1 MPDAGVPAALS
12 HGAPGRVWI
21 RPVASVRSAAPRGNR
36 MAREKSAWAEWASRS
51 RQGLNA
57 SEIVECAQLAES
69 LGYDSVWMAEGH
81 GGDQFAILGAVAAQT
96 ERVKLGTCISSV
108 FVRSAP
114 TIAMSA
120 AVVDQ
125 LSGGRFI
132 LGLGSSHKVQVEPEH
147 GVALRQAGDAGC
159 GRPPPWCAQLLRDG
173 RVSFQGETVTIEN
186 YELWFEPLRP
196 SLPIYFSGVRPK
208 MIGVC
213 GEEADGVILVFT
225 TLDTGAEARQH
236 IAAGAERTG
245 RDPGA
250 VDVTSLIPTAVA
262 DNPADAFDALRPG
275 VAMYTGFFPR
285 YNQMAVDQGF
295 GEEAAAIAE
304 AWSRG
309 DHEAANRAVS
319 DEHIDSVCIAG
330 TPERCRERIAAYHA
344 SGIDLPMIAPMAVGP
359 NAKEMAEAAI
369 RACAPR

>member
-1 MPDAGVPAALS
+1 MGRMGVAF
-12 HGAPGRVWI
+12 
-21 RPVASVRSAAPRGNR
+21 SA
-36 MAREKSAWAEWASRS
+36 
-51 RQGLNA
+51 GLNA

-81 GGDQFAILGAVAAQT
+81 GGDQFAILGAIAAQT

-147 GVALRQAGDAGC
+147 GVPYSKPVTRVRETAEVVR
-159 GRPPPWCAQLLRDG
+159 RLLRDG
-173 RVSFQGETVTIEN
+173 RVSFDGETVTIEN
-186 YELWFEPLRP
+186 YELWFQPLRP

-225 TLDTGAEARQH
+225 TLDTGAEARQY

-250 VDVTSLIPTAVA
+250 VDVTSLLPTAVA
-262 DNPADAFDALRPG
+262 DDPADAFDALRPG

-295 GEEAAAIAE
+295 AEEAAAIAE

-309 DHEAANRAVS
+309 DHEAATRAVS

-330 TPERCRERIAAYHA
+330 TPERCRERIADYHA
-344 SGIDLPMIAPMAVGP
+344 SGIDLPMIAPMATGP

>member
-1 MPDAGVPAALS
+1 M
-12 HGAPGRVWI
+12 GRVG
-21 RPVASVRSAAPRGNR
+21 VAFSA
-36 MAREKSAWAEWASRS
+36 
-51 RQGLNA
+51 GLNA

-69 LGYDSVWMAEGH
+69 LGYDSVWVAEGH

-114 TIAMSA
+114 TVAMSA

-147 GVALRQAGDAGC
+147 GVPYAKPVTRVRETAEVV
-159 GRPPPWCAQLLRDG
+159 RRLLRDG

-186 YELWFEPLRP
+186 YELWFQPLRP

-208 MIGVC
+208 MLGVC

-225 TLDTGAEARQH
+225 TLDTGAEVRQH

-262 DNPADAFDALRPG
+262 DDPAEAFDALRPG

-285 YNQMAVDQGF
+285 YNRVAVEQGF
-295 GEEAAAIAE
+295 GDEAAAIAE
-304 AWSRG
+304 AWTRG
-309 DHEAANRAVS
+309 DHEAGIRAVS

-330 TPERCRERIAAYHA
+330 APERCRERIAAYHE
-344 SGIDLPMIAPMAVGP
+344 SGIDLPMIAPMATGP
-359 NAKEMAEAAI
+359 NAKEMAQTTI
-369 RACAPR
+369 KACAPR

>member
-1 MPDAGVPAALS
+1 M
-12 HGAPGRVWI
+12 GRVG
-21 RPVASVRSAAPRGNR
+21 VAFSA
-36 MAREKSAWAEWASRS
+36 
-51 RQGLNA
+51 GLNA

-147 GVALRQAGDAGC
+147 GVPYAKPVTRVRETAAVV
-159 GRPPPWCAQLLRDG
+159 RRLLRDG
-173 RVSFQGETVTIEN
+173 RVSFQGETVAIEN
-186 YELWFEPLRP
+186 YELWFQPLRP

-236 IAAGAERTG
+236 IAAGAERSG

-262 DNPADAFDALRPG
+262 DDPADAFDALRPG
-275 VAMYTGFFPR
+275 IAMYTGFFPR

-295 GEEAAAIAE
+295 GDEAAAIAE

-330 TPERCRERIAAYHA
+330 TPERCRERIADYHA
-344 SGIDLPMIAPMAVGP
+344 SGIDLPMIAPMATGP
-359 NAKEMAEAAI
+359 NAKETAEAAI

>member
-1 MPDAGVPAALS
+1 M
-12 HGAPGRVWI
+12 GRVG
-21 RPVASVRSAAPRGNR
+21 VAFSA
-36 MAREKSAWAEWASRS
+36 
-51 RQGLNA
+51 GLNA

-69 LGYDSVWMAEGH
+69 LGYDSVWVAEGH

-96 ERVKLGTCISSV
+96 EHVKLGTCISSV
-108 FVRSAP
+108 FVRTAP

-120 AVVDQ
+120 AVIDQ
-125 LSGGRFI
+125 LSGGRFV

-147 GVALRQAGDAGC
+147 GVPYAKPVTRVRETAEVV
-159 GRPPPWCAQLLRDG
+159 RRLLRDG

-186 YELWFEPLRP
+186 YELWFQPLRP
-196 SLPIYFSGVRPK
+196 SLPIYFSAVRPK
-208 MIGVC
+208 LLGIC

-225 TLDTGAEARQH
+225 TLDTAAEVRTH
-236 IAAGAERTG
+236 IAAGAERAG

-262 DNPADAFDALRPG
+262 DDPAEAFDALRPG
-275 VAMYTGFFPR
+275 IAMYTGFFPR
-285 YNQMAVDQGF
+285 YNRVAVDQGF

-304 AWSRG
+304 AWARG

-319 DEHIDSVCIAG
+319 DAHVQSVCIAG
-330 TPERCRERIAAYHA
+330 APEQCRERIAAYHA
-344 SGIDLPMIAPMAVGP
+344 SGIDLPMIAPMATGP
-359 NAKEMAEAAI
+359 NAKEMAQASI

>member
-1 MPDAGVPAALS
+1 M
-12 HGAPGRVWI
+12 GRVG
-21 RPVASVRSAAPRGNR
+21 VAFSA
-36 MAREKSAWAEWASRS
+36 
-51 RQGLNA
+51 GLNA

-69 LGYDSVWMAEGH
+69 LGYDSVWVAEGH
-81 GGDQFAILGAVAAQT
+81 GGDQFAILGAIAAQT

-114 TIAMSA
+114 TVAMSA

-147 GVALRQAGDAGC
+147 GVPYAKPVTRVRETAEVV
-159 GRPPPWCAQLLRDG
+159 RRLLRDG
-173 RVSFQGETVTIEN
+173 RVSFEGETVTIEN
-186 YELWFEPLRP
+186 YELWFQPLRP
-196 SLPIYFSGVRPK
+196 SLPIYFSAVRPK
-208 MIGVC
+208 LLGIC

-225 TLDTGAEARQH
+225 TLDTAAEVRTH

-250 VDVTSLIPTAVA
+250 VDVTSLIPTAVT
-262 DNPADAFDALRPG
+262 DDPADAFDALRPG
-275 VAMYTGFFPR
+275 IAMYTGFFPR
-285 YNQMAVDQGF
+285 YNRVAVDQGF
-295 GEEAAAIAE
+295 GDEAAAIAE
-304 AWSRG
+304 AWARG

-319 DEHIDSVCIAG
+319 DAHVQSVCIAG
-330 TPERCRERIAAYHA
+330 TAEQCRERIAAYHA
-344 SGIDLPMIAPMAVGP
+344 SGIDLPMIAPMATGP
-359 NAKEMAEAAI
+359 NAKEMAQASI

>member
-1 MPDAGVPAALS
+1 M
-12 HGAPGRVWI
+12 GRVG
-21 RPVASVRSAAPRGNR
+21 VAFSA
-36 MAREKSAWAEWASRS
+36 
-51 RQGLNA
+51 GLNA

-147 GVALRQAGDAGC
+147 GVPYAKPVTRVRETAEVV
-159 GRPPPWCAQLLRDG
+159 RRLLRDG
-173 RVSFQGETVTIEN
+173 RVSFEGETVTIEN
-186 YELWFEPLRP
+186 YELWFQPLRP

-208 MIGVC
+208 MMGVC
-213 GEEADGVILVFT
+213 GEEADGLIMVFT
-225 TLDTGAEARQH
+225 TLDTAAEARTH
-236 IAAGAERTG
+236 IAASAERAG

-250 VDVTSLIPTAVA
+250 VDVTSLIPTAAA
-262 DNPADAFDALRPG
+262 DDPAEAFDALRPG

-285 YNQMAVDQGF
+285 YNRVAVDHGF
-295 GEEAAAIAE
+295 GEEAAAVAE
-304 AWSRG
+304 AWARG
-309 DHEAANRAVS
+309 DHEAGIRAVS
-319 DEHIDSVCIAG
+319 DAHIDSVCIAG
-330 TPERCRERIAAYHA
+330 APERCRERIAEYHA
-344 SGIDLPMIAPMAVGP
+344 SGIDLPLIAPMATGP
-359 NAKEMAEAAI
+359 NAKEMAQASI

>member
-1 MPDAGVPAALS
+1 M
-12 HGAPGRVWI
+12 GRVG
-21 RPVASVRSAAPRGNR
+21 VAFSA
-36 MAREKSAWAEWASRS
+36 
-51 RQGLNA
+51 GLNA

-69 LGYDSVWMAEGH
+69 LGYDSVWVAEGH

-114 TIAMSA
+114 TVAMSA

-147 GVALRQAGDAGC
+147 GVPYAKPVTRVRETAEVV
-159 GRPPPWCAQLLRDG
+159 RRLLRDG

-186 YELWFEPLRP
+186 YELWFQPLRP

-208 MIGVC
+208 MLGVC

-225 TLDTGAEARQH
+225 TLDTGAEVRQH

-250 VDVTSLIPTAVA
+250 VDVTSLIPTAAA
-262 DNPADAFDALRPG
+262 DDPAEAFDALRPG

-285 YNQMAVDQGF
+285 YNRVAVEQGF
-295 GEEAAAIAE
+295 GDEAVAIAE
-304 AWSRG
+304 AWTRG
-309 DHEAANRAVS
+309 DHEAGIRAVS

-330 TPERCRERIAAYHA
+330 APERCRERIAAYHA
-344 SGIDLPMIAPMAVGP
+344 SGIDLPMIAPMATGP
-359 NAKEMAEAAI
+359 NAKEMAQTTI
-369 RACAPR
+369 KACAPR

>member
-1 MPDAGVPAALS
+1 M
-12 HGAPGRVWI
+12 GRVG
-21 RPVASVRSAAPRGNR
+21 VAFSA
-36 MAREKSAWAEWASRS
+36 
-51 RQGLNA
+51 GLNA
-57 SEIVECAQLAES
+57 SEIVECAKLAES

-147 GVALRQAGDAGC
+147 GVPYAKPVTRVRETAAVV
-159 GRPPPWCAQLLRDG
+159 RALLRDG
-173 RVSFQGETVTIEN
+173 RVSYRGETVTIEN
-186 YELWFEPLRP
+186 YELWFEPFRP
-196 SLPIYFSGVRPK
+196 SLPIYFSAVRPK
-208 MIGVC
+208 LLGVC

-225 TLDTGAEARQH
+225 TLDTAAEVRAH
-236 IAAGAERTG
+236 IAAGAERAG

-250 VDVTSLIPTAVA
+250 VDVTSLIPTAA
-262 DNPADAFDALRPG
+262 SETPAEAFDALRPG
-275 VAMYTGFFPR
+275 IAMYTGFFPR
-285 YNQMAVDQGF
+285 YNRVAVDQGF

-304 AWSRG
+304 AWARG
-309 DHEAANRAVS
+309 DREAANRAVS
-319 DEHIDSVCIAG
+319 DAHVDSVCIAG
-330 TPERCRERIAAYHA
+330 APERCRERIAAYQA
-344 SGIDLPMIAPMAVGP
+344 SGIDLPMIAPMAFGP
-359 NAKEMAEAAI
+359 NAKAMAEASI
-369 RACAPR
+369 RACAPG

>member
-1 MPDAGVPAALS
+1 M
-12 HGAPGRVWI
+12 GRVG
-21 RPVASVRSAAPRGNR
+21 VAFSA
-36 MAREKSAWAEWASRS
+36 
-51 RQGLNA
+51 GLNA

-81 GGDQFAILGAVAAQT
+81 GGDQFAVLAAVAAQT

-147 GVALRQAGDAGC
+147 GVPYAKPVTRVRETAEVV
-159 GRPPPWCAQLLRDG
+159 RRLLRDG
-173 RVSFQGETVTIEN
+173 RVSFQGETVTIEK

-196 SLPIYFSGVRPK
+196 SLPIYFSGVRPT

-225 TLDTGAEARQH
+225 TLDTGAKARQH
-236 IAAGAERTG
+236 IAAGAEISG

-262 DNPADAFDALRPG
+262 DDPADAFDALRPG

-285 YNQMAVDQGF
+285 YNRMATEQGF
-295 GEEAAAIAE
+295 GDEAAAIAE
-304 AWSRG
+304 AWARG

-319 DEHIDSVCIAG
+319 DAHIGSVCIAG
-330 TPERCRERIAAYHA
+330 TPAQCRERIAAYHA
-344 SGIDLPMIAPMAVGP
+344 SGIDLPMIAPMATGP
-359 NAKEMAEAAI
+359 NAKEMTQTAI